1 LTWGSYERNAIRI
14 CDVGMRGGLSSE
26 GRPIAAHSAVPS
38 GLGSNPFRP
47 PALKRALKRWA
58 ILMHPCGMKEQI
70 AFQPVSRASLPLYR
84 PFNGLFF

>member
-1 LTWGSYERNAIRI
+1 
-14 CDVGMRGGLSSE
+14 
-26 GRPIAAHSAVPS
+26 
-38 GLGSNPFRP
+38 
-47 PALKRALKRWA
+47 LKRWA